1 MSALPVV
8 TPEPRR
14 PSEPRQRLR
23 LVPRPRARMAR
34 LPFLTV
40 LIALV
45 GAGMV
50 GLLLLNT
57 ALQNQAF
64 EASQLRRQAAEMSY
78 AEGELEQLVTEAG
91 SAREL
96 SRRATALGMRPNR
109 DIAFI
114 QLETGLISGD
124 PRASDGLYLP
134 SALTRSP
141 EEIAKAKA
149 EKAAKR
155 AEERRAREQQAMDG
169 HRQRIIDARSLEL
182 DERRRAAE
190 TAQQAPGQERPE
202 AGQDDP
208 QAAQEQELPVT
219 DQQQADLPQ
228 QPPAPQP
235 PVTDAGNR

>member
-14 PSEPRQRLR
+14 PGETRRRGLR

-34 LPFLTV
+34 LPFLSV

-57 ALQNQAF
+57 ALQTQAF
-64 EASQLRRQAAEMSY
+64 QASQLRRQAAEMSY
-78 AEGELEQLVTEAG
+78 AEGELQQLVTEAG

-109 DIAFI
+109 DIAFV
-114 QLETGLISGD
+114 QLGTGQISGD
-124 PRASDGLYLP
+124 PKASDGLYLP

-141 EEIAKAKA
+141 EEIAKDKA
-149 EKAAKR
+149 DKAVKR
-155 AEERRAREQQAMDG
+155 AEERRAREQQVLES
-169 HRQRIIDARSLEL
+169 HRQRIVDARSRELE
-182 DERRRAAE
+182 ERRRAAE
-190 TAQQAPGQERPE
+190 AAQQA
-202 AGQDDP
+202 
-208 QAAQEQELPVT
+208 
-219 DQQQADLPQ
+219 QQQQPQ
-228 QPPAPQP
+228 QPPAAGQQPQP
-235 PVTDAGNR
+235 PAAASGNR

>member
-8 TPEPRR
+8 TPDPR
-14 PSEPRQRLR
+14 PRVPGGAGRTRLR
-23 LVPRPRARMAR
+23 LVPRRQARMAR

-57 ALQNQAF
+57 SLQTQAF
-64 EASQLRRQAAEMSY
+64 EASELRREAAAMSY

-96 SRRATALGMRPNR
+96 SRRASALGMRPNR

-114 QLETGLISGD
+114 QLQTGQVTGE
-124 PRASDGLYLP
+124 PRAADGLYLP

-141 EEIAKAKA
+141 EELAK
-149 EKAAKR
+149 EKAAEAVER
-155 AEERRAREQQAMDG
+155 AEERRDREQRILET
-169 HRQRIIDARSLEL
+169 HRQRITDAREL

-190 TAQQAPGQERPE
+190 
-202 AGQDDP
+202 
-208 QAAQEQELPVT
+208 QAALASQQTGQQEQS
-219 DQQQADLPQ
+219 
-228 QPPAPQP
+228 APQTAVP
-235 PVTDAGNR
+235 QPDQPATDPGNR